1 MDTGCSNSYNIYM
14 QSIKYALTFA
24 CSLDATPAH
33 PGRAGQGRP
42 GGVGGHV
49 RGLGGG
55 AEEGRH
61 G

>member
-1 MDTGCSNSYNIYM
+1 M
-14 QSIKYALTFA
+14 QSIKYALTYA

-33 PGRAGQGRP
+33 PGGAGQGRP
-42 GGVGGHV
+42 GGLGGHV

-55 AEEGRH
+55 AEAGRH